1 MKILKRRNNTDQD
14 VSDDS
19 RRDDA
24 ARDDVSRDDHRAV
37 PTASEEYEYRH
48 EEYGGVKG
56 GGVFYGWL
64 VAIALTILLVGI
76 VGAIATAVGSS
87 MDITQARAELQAGTI
102 GVVSAVAILVILMIG
117 YFAGGYVAGRLT
129 RFDGGRQGIG
139 VWVLGLVVTVAVVVA
154 GAVFGSQYDVFNR
167 VNLPSI
173 PVPTDSLTQGGII
186 ALVAVLVGTLIAAI
200 LGGKIG
206 QRYHNKIDRTRI

>member
-24 ARDDVSRDDHRAV
+24 SRDDVSRDDHRAV
-37 PTASEEYEYRH
+37 PTAGEEYDYRH

-102 GVVSAVAILVILMIG
+102 SVVSAVAVLVILMIG

-129 RFDGGRQGIG
+129 RFDGARQGIG

-154 GAVFGSQYDVFNR
+154 GTVFGSQYDVFNR

>member
-102 GVVSAVAILVILMIG
+102 GVVSAVAVLVILMIG

>member
-1 MKILKRRNNTDQD
+1 MRMGTSTMCSNPSRRKCVFQDRKGHDMKILKRRNNTDQD

-24 ARDDVSRDDHRAV
+24 SRDDVSRDDHRAV
-37 PTASEEYEYRH
+37 PTAGEEYDYRH

-102 GVVSAVAILVILMIG
+102 GVVSAVAVLVILMIG
-117 YFAGGYVAGRLT
+117 YFAGGYVAGE
-129 RFDGGRQGIG
+129 
-139 VWVLGLVVTVAVVVA
+139 VTDH
-154 GAVFGSQYDVFNR
+154 QDDKYR
-167 VNLPSI
+167 H
-173 PVPTDSLTQGGII
+173 
-186 ALVAVLVGTLIAAI
+186 
-200 LGGKIG
+200 
-206 QRYHNKIDRTRI
+206 R

>member
-1 MKILKRRNNTDQD
+1 M
-14 VSDDS
+14 
-19 RRDDA
+19 
-24 ARDDVSRDDHRAV
+24 
-37 PTASEEYEYRH
+37 
-48 EEYGGVKG
+48 
-56 GGVFYGWL
+56 
-64 VAIALTILLVGI
+64 
-76 VGAIATAVGSS
+76 
-87 MDITQARAELQAGTI
+87 
-102 GVVSAVAILVILMIG
+102 
-117 YFAGGYVAGRLT
+117 
-129 RFDGGRQGIG
+129 
-139 VWVLGLVVTVAVVVA
+139 VTVAVVVA